1 MVGLLTVAGNNQLII
16 CRNTNYLAGI
26 EGNADANNDGK
37 TTLGGM
43 QAYLVNSMAKE
54 STLSN
59 RVQQSQL
66 SGVFNGVLV
75 EI

>member
-1 MVGLLTVAGNNQLII
+1 
-16 CRNTNYLAGI
+16 
-26 EGNADANNDGK
+26 
-37 TTLGGM
+37 
-43 QAYLVNSMAKE
+43 VNSMAKE